1 MKFFSRPYKDGDA
14 LAINQLYFEVT
25 GRQRTIEQHAWQ
37 WLQSPAGIGEMWLIE
52 YENEE
57 GQRKLIGHHGVMAE
71 LFTFFGKEIIVGKTE
86 NTMILPEFR
95 ENILYLRYEK
105 EFLNNYKK
113 RFGAIFSTF
122 GPKNAIKMRAAL
134 GYKNNIKWE
143 NTYIGYEPLVS
154 LSLIFNRI
162 KLFKI
167 NVDLDK
173 ISYFFYDGFDCQVLD
188 GEKNI
193 FDFDSFWGKISK
205 DYELTPARTK
215 ANLSW
220 RFWTNPYHK
229 YKTLKISHP
238 ENGVFI
244 AIIYVNENGVICVDD
259 IFLEKKCEISKFLIV
274 FNKWI
279 RREIRFP
286 VIKFLTTNDNF
297 FYENCDIILKYTL
310 ISKFKKIFG
319 INLNELYM
327 PRKIIDESLNNE
339 NGDDYAWYVTGFY
352 LEGR

>member
-1 MKFFSRPYKDGDA
+1 
-14 LAINQLYFEVT
+14 
-25 GRQRTIEQHAWQ
+25 
-37 WLQSPAGIGEMWLIE
+37 MWLIE

-71 LFTFFGKEIIVGKTE
+71 LFNFFGKEIIVGKTE

-95 ENILYLRYEK
+95 EKILYLRYEK
-105 EFLNNYKK
+105 EFLNNYKQ

-154 LSLIFNRI
+154 LSLILNRT
-162 KLFKI
+162 FKI
-167 NVDLDK
+167 NVNLDK
-173 ISYFFYDGFDCQVLD
+173 INYFFYDGFDCQVID
-188 GEKNI
+188 VEKNN
-193 FDFDSFWGKISK
+193 FDFDSFWKKISK
-205 DYELTPARTK
+205 NYELTPARTK
-215 ANLSW
+215 ANLNW

-238 ENGVFI
+238 EFGVFI
-244 AIIYVNENGVICVDD
+244 AIIFVNLNGVICVDD
-259 IFLEKKCEISKFLIV
+259 IFLEKKYEISKFLIV

-279 RREIRFP
+279 RHEIRFP

-297 FYENCDIILKYTL
+297 FYENCDVVLKYTL

-319 INLNELYM
+319 INSQELYM
-327 PRKIIDESLNNE
+327 PRKIIDKSLNNE
-339 NGDDYAWYVTGFY
+339 DGDDYEWYVTGFY